1 MSGSSRVA
9 AAHGLPEGAEVY
21 ARARL
26 VKEGDQPTHTLTN
39 YYRPEHVEG
48 TRLVDPTPGPAG
60 RGGGFRVL
68 YDAGYG
74 IDHMKERL
82 FARAATPDE
91 VKQLQLPPGEP
102 VVELHRTTYTA
113 EGTVVEFAIGVHA
126 ASRFAWEYD
135 FDARLGEGQGG
146 AAVISTQ
153 DWADA
158 RRVWDYHQMG
168 HSPRPCSVAIGLGS
182 HDLGVADTAVD
193 LYKRGMAPLLLF
205 TGATSP
211 TTRERMPR
219 GEAVRYRERAVE
231 LGVPSSDVLVE
242 PRARNTGENIRF
254 SRELLEEAGVEVSS
268 VLLISKPYEERRAYA
283 TARKLWPGVE
293 VVSASSPM
301 TLDEYVDSIGDAR
314 LVIDMLVGALQRLMI
329 YPEQGFM
336 IGQPLPADVL
346 EAYERLCRAGFT
358 SRLLTTD
365 APSA

>member
-1 MSGSSRVA
+1 M
-9 AAHGLPEGAEVY
+9 
-21 ARARL
+21 
-26 VKEGDQPTHTLTN
+26 
-39 YYRPEHVEG
+39 
-48 TRLVDPTPGPAG
+48 
-60 RGGGFRVL
+60 
-68 YDAGYG
+68 
-74 IDHMKERL
+74 
-82 FARAATPDE
+82 
-91 VKQLQLPPGEP
+91 
-102 VVELHRTTYTA
+102 
-113 EGTVVEFAIGVHA
+113 
-126 ASRFAWEYD
+126 
-135 FDARLGEGQGG
+135 
-146 AAVISTQ
+146 ISTQ
-153 DWADA
+153 NWADA

-182 HDLGVADTAVD
+182 HDLGVADRAVD

-219 GEAVRYRERAVE
+219 GEAVHYRERAVE

-314 LVIDMLVGALQRLMI
+314 LVIDMLVGALQRLMV

-336 IGQPLPADVL
+336 ISQPLPADVI
-346 EAYERLCRAGFT
+346 EAYERLCQAGFT

-365 APSA
+365 VPSA

>member
-1 MSGSSRVA
+1 M
-9 AAHGLPEGAEVY
+9 
-21 ARARL
+21 
-26 VKEGDQPTHTLTN
+26 
-39 YYRPEHVEG
+39 
-48 TRLVDPTPGPAG
+48 
-60 RGGGFRVL
+60 
-68 YDAGYG
+68 
-74 IDHMKERL
+74 
-82 FARAATPDE
+82 
-91 VKQLQLPPGEP
+91 
-102 VVELHRTTYTA
+102 
-113 EGTVVEFAIGVHA
+113 
-126 ASRFAWEYD
+126 
-135 FDARLGEGQGG
+135 
-146 AAVISTQ
+146 ISTQ

-193 LYKRGMAPLLLF
+193 LYKHGMAPLLLF

-219 GEAVRYRERAVE
+219 GEAVHYRERAVE

-301 TLDEYVDSIGDAR
+301 TLDEYADSIGDAR

-336 IGQPLPADVL
+336 IDQPLPADVL